1 MIGYP
6 FQSFYLKTEITRQE
20 VCNKLTEFTFLSD
33 ENYKKTPS
41 EKHFY
46 GAVSPI
52 NFELENISKKHAFSN
67 FTRGKILGADHEI
80 YIKLRLGSLQN
91 QRVYFLLLATL
102 FTTLGFLI
110 YYLIQPPQGFTNP
123 AEFYQIYGYGK
134 SEFFYNLTT
143 PISLIMIA
151 LIVIISTSITLKYK
165 NFQSSVQPTLYF
177 LNHHL
182 GSTTITKFE
191 VPVLFR

>member
-20 VCNKLTEFTFLSD
+20 VCDKLTEFTFLSD

-52 NFELENISKKHAFSN
+52 DFELENISKKHAFSN

-80 YIKLRLGSLQN
+80 YIKLRLGSWQN

-151 LIVIISTSITLKYK
+151 LIVTISTSITLKYK
-165 NFQSSVQPTLYF
+165 NFQSSVKPTLNF

>member
-20 VCNKLTEFTFLSD
+20 VCDKLTEFTFLSD

-41 EKHFY
+41 VKHFY
-46 GAVSPI
+46 GSVSPI
-52 NFELENISKKHAFSN
+52 DFELENISKNHIFSN

-80 YIKLRLGSLQN
+80 YIKLRLGSWQN

-151 LIVIISTSITLKYK
+151 LIVTISTSITLKYK
-165 NFQSSVQPTLYF
+165 NFQSSVQPTLNF